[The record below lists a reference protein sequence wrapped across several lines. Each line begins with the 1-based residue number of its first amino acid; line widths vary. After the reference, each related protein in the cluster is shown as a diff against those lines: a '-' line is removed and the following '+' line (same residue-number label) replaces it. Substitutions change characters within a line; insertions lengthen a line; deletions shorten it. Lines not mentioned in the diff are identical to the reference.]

1 MRKLPL
7 IAVLLPLLVISGCG
21 SKADATDYLS
31 LPFES
36 EARIVIDSSEY
47 LVTIKKGGANIVS
60 VNVSYPEAFR
70 GMSVS
75 LGEESAVTFRGVK
88 ADCGFPRSVAE
99 LIYEAFETANVTEA
113 FSEGDTQTV
122 RFSSRLGSGS
132 VCFDAFSSVP
142 VSLESG
148 DVYIEFT
155 DFQR

>member
-7 IAVLLPLLVISGCG
+7 IAVLLPLLIISGCANN
-21 SKADATDYLS
+21 ADATDYLS

-47 LVTIKKGGANIVS
+47 FVTIKKGGANLVYVT
-60 VNVSYPEAFR
+60 VNYPDSFR

-75 LGEESAVTFRGVK
+75 LGEESAITFRGVK
-88 ADCGFPRSVAE
+88 ADCGFPRSAAE
-99 LIYEAFETANVTEA
+99 LIYEAFEKANITEA
-113 FSEGDTQTV
+113 FSEGDMQTV

-132 VCFDAFSSVP
+132 VRLDAFSSVP